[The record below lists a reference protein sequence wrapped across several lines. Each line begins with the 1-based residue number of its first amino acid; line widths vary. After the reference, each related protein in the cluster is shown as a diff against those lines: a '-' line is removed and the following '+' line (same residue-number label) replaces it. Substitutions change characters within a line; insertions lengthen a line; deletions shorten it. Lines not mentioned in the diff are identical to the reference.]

1 MHYYLGGFCAKRG
14 DGRNFGGFICKVG
27 LKFMRA
33 YLQNGT
39 EILRLGFH
47 SPLVT
52 IWMGVLCKKDHT
64 LLRVLCANMGLKTL
78 GAYLQIRPKNWGG
91 VYVIED

>member
-1 MHYYLGGFCAKRG
+1 MHYYFGGFCAKRG

-39 EILRLGFH
+39 EIRGGFYAK
-47 SPLVT
+47 
-52 IWMGVLCKKDHT
+52 IE
-64 LLRVLCANMGLKTL
+64 
-78 GAYLQIRPKNWGG
+78 LQF
-91 VYVIED
+91 

>member
-1 MHYYLGGFCAKRG
+1 MQKEVMAETLGGLFAK
-14 DGRNFGGFICKVG
+14 FVG
-27 LKFMRA
+27 V

-39 EILRLGFH
+39 EILRAWISFPFGNNLDGC
-47 SPLVT
+47 L
-52 IWMGVLCKKDHT
+52 MQKDHT

-91 VYVIED
+91 VHVIED